1 MADTPPKVVDL
12 DKYRLTLAAEGK
24 PGTPDLDTDPVAY
37 FEAVWGTDA
46 FGWNAIIVDM
56 EALRTGTPAEVLPL
70 RPPETTYEVE
80 LLVRHVRALAND
92 ICRQHRLNHLIKP
105 EDDL

>member
-1 MADTPPKVVDL
+1 MADKPTNVIDL
-12 DKYRLTLAAEGK
+12 DRHRIKLRSEGK

-37 FEAVWGTDA
+37 FEAIWGSTA
-46 FGWNAIIVDM
+46 FGWNAVIVDV
-56 EALRTGTPAEVLPL
+56 EALRSGTPASQLPL
-70 RPPETTYEVE
+70 RAPETTYEVE

-92 ICRQHRLNHLIKP
+92 ICRQHRLTHLVRT